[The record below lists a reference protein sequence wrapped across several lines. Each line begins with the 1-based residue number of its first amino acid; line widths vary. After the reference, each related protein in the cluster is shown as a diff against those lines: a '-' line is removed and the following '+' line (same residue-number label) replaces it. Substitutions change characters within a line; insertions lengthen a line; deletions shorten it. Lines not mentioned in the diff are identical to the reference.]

1 MFMITYNCRGYN
13 SIKACFIKK
22 LLSQCDVLFIQEH
35 WLLRDKLHLL
45 QNISEEFIVFSK
57 SSIDDGKL
65 LIGRPYGGT
74 AIFIRKSI
82 KCTITNCDIE
92 CDRLN
97 AMIVDFYNFT
107 VLITCFYMPCD
118 SNNCDGFSSTIG
130 AFQALKAKH
139 APSYVICAGDFNVDL
154 SRLQSTQTS
163 LFKQFCNEE
172 SLISVHTIGN
182 QVEYTYCSDISG
194 VKSTLDHF
202 VISNELSD
210 CINKHC
216 IIEDIENRSD
226 HAPLCVD
233 VTLPIIKSNIKDTRH
248 FIPKPKWHAV
258 TSTSLSHYK
267 LTLDE
272 LLCKLDIPDDVLS
285 CSNVFCE
292 LHSSF
297 ISSLHEHIVSSLVTA
312 AQESITFTQPCSKPN
327 RTHPGWNEFVKPFQ
341 SEALDWHS
349 VWINSGRPQSGFVYD
364 MRRSTRKAY
373 HEKVDSVLKREK
385 QIKGIRIADSY
396 LNSNSR
402 DFWKEAELLRGR
414 KRGPSAAVEGLT
426 NGDDIANAFSRY
438 YDDLYNSVDF
448 DHSEMRELYSD
459 VNDRINCCSYGD
471 HSHAISDSSVDDAI
485 KKLKIGK
492 SDGYD
497 GLTSDYIINGTP
509 LLTHYLSLLFSLM
522 LSHCYTPTSFC
533 VSTMIPIPKKGSGS
547 MNDIR
552 NYRGI
557 ALSSLLSKLFD
568 HCIICNQYDSL
579 RSDDLQFAYKSKIS
593 AIHCVNSVNETVN
606 YYINN

>member
-1 MFMITYNCRGYN
+1 M
-13 SIKACFIKK
+13 
-22 LLSQCDVLFIQEH
+22 L
-35 WLLRDKLHLL
+35 
-45 QNISEEFIVFSK
+45 
-57 SSIDDGKL
+57 
-65 LIGRPYGGT
+65 
-74 AIFIRKSI
+74 
-82 KCTITNCDIE
+82 
-92 CDRLN
+92 
-97 AMIVDFYNFT
+97 VDFYNFT

-130 AFQALKAKH
+130 AFQALKANH
-139 APSYVICAGDFNVDL
+139 APSYVICTGDFNVDL
-154 SRLQSTQTS
+154 SRLQSTQSS

-172 SLISVHTIGN
+172 SLFSVHTIGN
-182 QVEYTYCSDISG
+182 QVEYTNCSDISG
-194 VKSTLDHF
+194 VTSTHDHF

-258 TSTSLSHYK
+258 TSTPLSHYK

-285 CSNVFCE
+285 CSNLFCE

-297 ISSLHEHIVSSLVTA
+297 ISSSHEHIVSSLVTA
-312 AQESITFTQPCSKPN
+312 AQESITFTQPYSKPN

-349 VWINSGRPQSGFVYD
+349 VWINSGRPQSSFVYD

-385 QIKGIRIADSY
+385 QIKGIRTADSY

-426 NGDDIANAFSRY
+426 NGDEIADAFSRY
-438 YDDLYNSVDF
+438 YDDLYNSIDF
-448 DHSEMRELYSD
+448 DHSKMRELYSD

-497 GLTSDYIINGTP
+497 GLTSDHIINGTP

-522 LSHCYTPTSFC
+522 LSHCYTPTTFC

-552 NYRGI
+552 NYSG
-557 ALSSLLSKLFD
+557 
-568 HCIICNQYDSL
+568 
-579 RSDDLQFAYKSKIS
+579 
-593 AIHCVNSVNETVN
+593 
-606 YYINN
+606 